1 MFYLHVGLH
10 YGAPFR
16 PTLSL
21 LMEQVADV
29 ADAGGGGYVLLQD
42 CQTWM
47 TAVRLA
53 DSLKQSDTWLCQ
65 VYHLEESPR
74 PIARMLPGTV
84 SALKVSTAAV
94 QIWPKVLALRPGPR
108 RVIRRRPAPGP
119 GGPGD
124 GSDDEPESD
133 SDGGSSAEDED
144 DEGPDDSPPDL
155 PPPAEEPGDVAAD
168 EALSSDPELE
178 DDVAGENEQAI
189 REIAFADL
197 LDETMASFEIGE
209 LAAAAPAEPQ
219 EAHTGAS
226 SSGLCYQQDTH
237 TQHV

>member
-124 GSDDEPESD
+124 GSDDEPKSD

-144 DEGPDDSPPDL
+144 DEGPDDSPDL
-155 PPPAEEPGDVAAD
+155 PPPAEEPGDVAAEVLHSVSICPD
-168 EALSSDPELE
+168 SLTGKHMGTYVSAQR
-178 DDVAGENEQAI
+178 V
-189 REIAFADL
+189 
-197 LDETMASFEIGE
+197 LD
-209 LAAAAPAEPQ
+209 
-219 EAHTGAS
+219 H
-226 SSGLCYQQDTH
+226 
-237 TQHV
+237 